1 MKKVRTIIL
10 VQSNKSLCCVCV
22 FEHEESVE
30 VRHYGVFGCMCVCI
44 EKCRASVCGDI
55 SVCVVCV
62 QMLTIKLSEGD
73 CFSAWV
79 MGANVKLN
87 TATPDLKCTYIK
99 PTNTS
104 CYNIHNKAL

>member
-1 MKKVRTIIL
+1 MCVCVYEESANNNI
-10 VQSNKSLCCVCV
+10 NKSLCCVCV

-44 EKCRASVCGDI
+44 EKCRAICNLSQCVLC
-55 SVCVVCV
+55 VCVCCVCV

-87 TATPDLKCTYIK
+87 TATPDLKCTY
-99 PTNTS
+99 T
-104 CYNIHNKAL
+104 